1 MSNSQPGYYERLL
14 DESLHGNKYSLK
26 ELKFMAGAGEAAAQ
40 YHLAL
45 YYEQTSKATLKE
57 NGNYVW
63 WIGKA
68 VKANYMDSI
77 SRFNAVKPA
86 PEYPQYRNVQPF
98 FKHVLSSEGRITRT
112 ENFTILLILNIVSII
127 CMTIFQ
133 DESSET
139 SVVLRLAK
147 LPLAY
152 LAIMAG
158 VRRCHDTG
166 GSGLRVFIPLYA
178 IYLLFAG
185 GDKGNNEYGSDSRG
199 EAIQQKN

>member
-1 MSNSQPGYYERLL
+1 
-14 DESLHGNKYSLK
+14 
-26 ELKFMAGAGEAAAQ
+26 
-40 YHLAL
+40 
-45 YYEQTSKATLKE
+45 
-57 NGNYVW
+57 
-63 WIGKA
+63 
-68 VKANYMDSI
+68 
-77 SRFNAVKPA
+77 
-86 PEYPQYRNVQPF
+86 
-98 FKHVLSSEGRITRT
+98 
-112 ENFTILLILNIVSII
+112 
-127 CMTIFQ
+127 MTIFQ

-166 GSGLRVFIPLYA
+166 VPGLRVFIPLYA

-185 GDKGNNEYGSDSRG
+185 GDKDNNEYGSDSRG